1 METFNIISSKLTTTF
16 EMKDANVIVMG
27 SYNEDAVTKTVQDI
41 NGSVYVKTQ
50 DGGQGQYIGNF
61 NGFMRDGGMR
71 YSISEMTHAQ
81 SQLVWTAIEEIE
93 EEIFKEDE

>member
-1 METFNIISSKLTTTF
+1 MKDFVINSSKLTSQYT
-16 EMKDANVIVMG
+16 MKDDNVVVMG

-61 NGFMRDGGMR
+61 NGYMRDGGMR
-71 YSISEMTHAQ
+71 YSLSEMTHAQ
-81 SQLVWTAIEEIE
+81 SELVWTAIGEIE
-93 EEIFKEDE
+93 EEIFKEND